1 VNINERRTM
10 TVNEK
15 IFDLMEKKNI
25 KYADLARYLDVRN
38 NVITN
43 WYNRGT
49 EPPIKYIVPICELL
63 GVSIYE
69 LLDIQDCTDKKILDA
84 YYAASPGT
92 QEAVRKLLDIP
103 EDQDEKLLSSKIG

>member
-1 VNINERRTM
+1 M
-10 TVNEK
+10 TVNER

-84 YYAASPGT
+84 YYAASSGT
-92 QEAVRKLLDIP
+92 QEAVRKLLNIP
-103 EDQDEKLLSSKIG
+103 EDQDKKSLSSKIG

>member
-1 VNINERRTM
+1 M

-69 LLDIQDCTDKKILDA
+69 LLDIQDYTDKKILDA
-84 YYAASPGT
+84 YYAADPGT
-92 QEAVRKLLDIP
+92 QASVRKLLDIP
-103 EDQDEKLLSSKIG
+103 EDQDEKSLSSKIG

>member
-1 VNINERRTM
+1 M

-49 EPPIKYIVPICELL
+49 EPPIKYIVPIC
-63 GVSIYE
+63 
-69 LLDIQDCTDKKILDA
+69 
-84 YYAASPGT
+84 
-92 QEAVRKLLDIP
+92 
-103 EDQDEKLLSSKIG
+103 